1 MRRVTQ
7 QQPVAAL
14 TLFYIVGRFAV
25 FGALVG
31 IFFLVGFR
39 GFPGLIAAAFL
50 SIPLSFLVLKPVRV
64 RLAQRMLDRRLEKES
79 VRDDF
84 RSAGPE
90 PTD

>member
-1 MRRVTQ
+1 MKR
-7 QQPVAAL
+7 QPVGAL
-14 TLFYIVGRFAV
+14 TLFYVVGRFAV

-31 IFFLVGFR
+31 IFFLLGFR
-39 GFPGLIAAAFL
+39 GFPGLIAAAFV
-50 SIPLSFLVLKPVRV
+50 SIPLSFFVLKPVRV